1 MIKRKRLGQHFLNSD
16 SIAQLIISS
25 AEITKDDVVYEVGTG
40 LGILTPLL
48 CSAANQV
55 ISIDADK
62 KLYDNAKTK
71 FGGIENLILKH
82 GDGFKKKES
91 FSVFVSNLP
100 YSRSKDAIEW
110 LAQRPFSR
118 AVIMVQKE
126 FADKILENSP
136 KQRKAISVVA
146 NHCFEIKKLQN
157 VSKNN
162 FTPPPKVDSVI
173 LKIIP
178 RNIMNHNQIKTVN
191 RIFSYRRKTVKNIL
205 KQFGKETKIEKRF
218 SELTGDEIIELA
230 NQSIKK

>member
-1 MIKRKRLGQHFLNSD
+1 MIKRKRLGQHFLNSN
-16 SIAQLIISS
+16 SIAQLIVSS

-48 CSAANQV
+48 CSTANHV

-62 KLYDNAKTK
+62 RLSENAQTK
-71 FGGIENLILKH
+71 FGDIENLILKH

-110 LAQRPFSR
+110 LAQRSFSR

-126 FADKILENSP
+126 FADKILESSH
-136 KQRKAISVVA
+136 KHRKAISVVA
-146 NHCFEIKKLQN
+146 NHCFEINKLQN

-178 RNIMNHNQIKTVN
+178 RNIMNNNQIKTIN
-191 RIFSYRRKTVKNIL
+191 RLFSYRRKTVKNIL

-230 NQSIKK
+230 NQILKK

>member
-1 MIKRKRLGQHFLNSD
+1 MIKRKKLGQHFLNSN
-16 SIAQLIISS
+16 SIAQLIVSN

-48 CSAANQV
+48 CSDANQV

-62 KLYDNAKTK
+62 ILTENAKTK
-71 FGGIENLILKH
+71 YGNIENLILKQ
-82 GDGFKKKES
+82 GDGFKKEES

-118 AVIMVQKE
+118 AVVMVQKE
-126 FADKILENSP
+126 FADKILESSP
-136 KQRKAISVVA
+136 NQRKAVSVVA

-157 VSKNN
+157 VNKNN
-162 FTPPPKVDSVI
+162 FTPPPKVDSVV
-173 LKIIP
+173 LKITSK
-178 RNIMNHNQIKTVN
+178 NIMNSSQIKTVN
-191 RIFSYRRKTVKNIL
+191 KLFSYRRKTVKNIL
-205 KQFGKETKIEKRF
+205 KQFNKETKIEKRF

-230 NQSIKK
+230 NQILKK

>member
-1 MIKRKRLGQHFLNSD
+1 MIKRKRLGQHFLNSN
-16 SIAQLIISS
+16 SIAQLIVSS

-48 CSAANQV
+48 CRAANHV

-62 KLYDNAKTK
+62 KLSENAQTK
-71 FGGIENLILKH
+71 YSNTENLILKH
-82 GDGFKKKES
+82 GDGFKKEES
-91 FSVFVSNLP
+91 FSIFVSNLP

-110 LAQRPFSR
+110 LAQRTFSR

-126 FADKILENSP
+126 FADKILESSH

-162 FTPPPKVDSVI
+162 FTPPPKVDSIV
-173 LKIIP
+173 LKITSK
-178 RNIMNHNQIKTVN
+178 NVMTSSQIKTVN
-191 RIFSYRRKTVKNIL
+191 KLFSYRRKTVKNML
-205 KQFGKETKIEKRF
+205 KQFNKETKIEKRF

-230 NQSIKK
+230 HQILKK

>member
-1 MIKRKRLGQHFLNSD
+1 MIKRKKLGQHFLNSN
-16 SIAQLIISS
+16 SIAQLIVSN

-40 LGILTPLL
+40 LGVLTPLL
-48 CSAANQV
+48 CSTANQV

-62 KLYDNAKTK
+62 KLAENAKTK
-71 FGGIENLILKH
+71 YGNIENLILKH

-110 LAQRPFSR
+110 LAQRSFSR

-126 FADKILENSP
+126 FADKILEGSP

-162 FTPPPKVDSVI
+162 FTPPPKVDSIV
-173 LKIIP
+173 LKITP
-178 RNIMNHNQIKTVN
+178 KNIMNNSQIKTIN
-191 RIFSYRRKTVKNIL
+191 KLFSYRRKTVKNIL
-205 KQFGKETKIEKRF
+205 KQFNKETKIEKRF
-218 SELTGDEIIELA
+218 SELTGAEIIELA
-230 NQSIKK
+230 NQILKK